1 MSEKAKDTKSNKDRL
16 KEITDSI
23 EKGIKEVFESGKYA
37 EYLQVMS
44 RFHNYS
50 FNNTLLIYMQKPDAT
65 LVAGFNKWKDKFGR
79 SVNKGEKGIKI
90 IAPTPYKKKIE
101 KDVLDPD
108 TQLPMRD
115 ENGKIIKEE
124 KEISIPSF
132 RPVTVFDVSQTSGKE
147 LPTLASDLN
156 GKVENFEML
165 KEAIS
170 RSAPVPVSFKPL
182 RPDTDGYFSPKKQE
196 IVIREGM
203 GEVQTV
209 CAMIHESAHAKLH
222 NPANIPEAE
231 ETKKLTRSDEEV
243 QAESIAYTVCA
254 YFGIETG
261 ENSFGYL
268 ASWSRSKELKEL
280 KASLDII
287 NKTSSELITDIEK
300 NYKAIVKERGAE
312 LTNEKDPV
320 EELATEI
327 DNFLFEV
334 DKDGYTATV
343 DDREAYRDD
352 LITSISIGRCEIVVE
367 WLQDIVSEGSEES
380 KKAAE
385 LLDKLSPYINPQID
399 KNAEINA
406 PAIETPQTEDLSDV
420 PVPDPAIS
428 REALLSFG
436 YTDDNMLPLTKSRA
450 AELFIQDIPVYCIFT
465 DNSESLIETPEALRQ
480 HDGMFGVEKT
490 DWVKAVEA
498 VKEKETAFLESPT
511 DAFALYQLIRSE
523 ATDEH
528 RFMNTEFLDK
538 HGLEIS
544 RDNYSLVAT
553 GELKK
558 QGETVQVLDS
568 IYEDF
573 NIHIPVDYKG
583 QSCSVSD
590 IIALKQG
597 NDVSFYYV
605 DSIGFAPVPDF
616 LQQRNHL
623 KNAEI
628 STEDDYGM
636 IDGVINNGAKSEA
649 DKKKEQTN
657 TEKKPSVL
665 KKLEQ
670 AKKQAGLVDTV
681 PTPKKTERNLTQ

>member
-1 MSEKAKDTKSNKDRL
+1 MSEKTGNFRNNKDRL
-16 KEITDSI
+16 KEIIDSI
-23 EKGIKEVFESGKYA
+23 EKGIKEVFESGRYT

-50 FNNTLLIYMQKPDAT
+50 FNNTMLIYMQKPDAT
-65 LVAGFNKWKDKFGR
+65 LVAGFNKWKDKFER
-79 SVNKGEKGIKI
+79 NVNKGEKGIKI

-108 TQLPMRD
+108 TKLPMRD
-115 ENGKIIKEE
+115 ENGEIIKEE
-124 KEISIPSF
+124 KEVSIPSF
-132 RPVTVFDVSQTSGKE
+132 RPVAVFDVSQTSGKE

-156 GKVENFEML
+156 GKVENFDML

-170 RSAPVPVSFKPL
+170 RSAPVPISFKPL
-182 RPDTDGYFSPKKQE
+182 RSDTDGYFSPKRQE

-222 NPANIPEAE
+222 NPAYIPE
-231 ETKKLTRSDEEV
+231 TDDKSKLSRSDEEV
-243 QAESIAYTVCA
+243 QAESIAYTICA

-268 ASWSRSKELKEL
+268 ASWSQNKELKEL
-280 KASLDII
+280 KESLDVI

-312 LTNEKDPV
+312 LTDT
-320 EELATEI
+320 ELKE
-327 DNFLFEV
+327 
-334 DKDGYTATV
+334 
-343 DDREAYRDD
+343 
-352 LITSISIGRCEIVVE
+352 
-367 WLQDIVSEGSEES
+367 
-380 KKAAE
+380 
-385 LLDKLSPYINPQID
+385 
-399 KNAEINA
+399 
-406 PAIETPQTEDLSDV
+406 PAIETPQTEDLSDI

-450 AELFIQDIPVYCIFT
+450 AELFMQDIPVYCIYT

-480 HDGMFGVEKT
+480 HDGMFGIEKA
-490 DWVKAVEA
+490 DWAKALESF
-498 VKEKETAFLESPT
+498 KEKEKTFLESPS

-528 RFMNTEFLDK
+528 RFMNTEFLEK

-544 RDNYSLVAT
+544 RDNYSLIAT

-573 NIHIPVDYKG
+573 NIHLPVDYKG

-590 IIALKQG
+590 IIALKRG

-605 DSIGFAPVPDF
+605 DSIGFTPVHDF
-616 LQQRNHL
+616 LPQRNYL

-636 IDGVINNGAKSEA
+636 IDGVINNGKKPETDDKSKQN
-649 DKKKEQTN
+649 DIG
-657 TEKKPSVL
+657 KKPSVL
-665 KKLEQ
+665 KRLED
-670 AKKQAGLVDTV
+670 AKKQVGSLDN
-681 PTPKKTERNLTQ
+681 PMPKKTERNLIQ

>member
-1 MSEKAKDTKSNKDRL
+1 MNTALFLFRKEIFMSEKTGNFRNNKDRL
-16 KEITDSI
+16 KEIIDSI
-23 EKGIKEVFESGKYA
+23 EKGIKEVFESGRYT

-50 FNNTLLIYMQKPDAT
+50 FNNTMLIYMQKPDAT
-65 LVAGFNKWKDKFGR
+65 LVAGFNKWKDKFER
-79 SVNKGEKGIKI
+79 NVNKGEKGIKI

-108 TQLPMRD
+108 TKLPMRD
-115 ENGKIIKEE
+115 ENGEIIKEE
-124 KEISIPSF
+124 KEVSIPSF
-132 RPVTVFDVSQTSGKE
+132 RPVAVFDVSQTSGKE

-156 GKVENFEML
+156 GKVENFDML

-170 RSAPVPVSFKPL
+170 RSAPVPISFKPL
-182 RPDTDGYFSPKKQE
+182 RSDTDGYFSPKRQE

-222 NPANIPEAE
+222 NPAYIPE
-231 ETKKLTRSDEEV
+231 TDDKSKLSRSDEEV
-243 QAESIAYTVCA
+243 QAESIAYTICA

-268 ASWSRSKELKEL
+268 ASWSQNKELKEL
-280 KASLDII
+280 KESLDVI

-312 LTNEKDPV
+312 LTDT
-320 EELATEI
+320 ELKE
-327 DNFLFEV
+327 
-334 DKDGYTATV
+334 
-343 DDREAYRDD
+343 
-352 LITSISIGRCEIVVE
+352 
-367 WLQDIVSEGSEES
+367 
-380 KKAAE
+380 
-385 LLDKLSPYINPQID
+385 
-399 KNAEINA
+399 
-406 PAIETPQTEDLSDV
+406 PAIETPQTEDLSDI

-450 AELFIQDIPVYCIFT
+450 AELFMQDIPVYCIYT

-480 HDGMFGVEKT
+480 HDGMFGIEKA
-490 DWVKAVEA
+490 DWAKALESF
-498 VKEKETAFLESPT
+498 KEKEKTFLESPS

-528 RFMNTEFLDK
+528 RFMNTEFLEK

-544 RDNYSLVAT
+544 RDNYSLIAT

-573 NIHIPVDYKG
+573 NIHLPVDYKG

-590 IIALKQG
+590 IIALKRG

-605 DSIGFAPVPDF
+605 DSIGFTPVHDF
-616 LQQRNHL
+616 LPQRNYL

-636 IDGVINNGAKSEA
+636 IDGVINNGKKPETDDKSKQN
-649 DKKKEQTN
+649 DIG
-657 TEKKPSVL
+657 KKPSVL
-665 KKLEQ
+665 KRLED
-670 AKKQAGLVDTV
+670 AKKQVGSLDN
-681 PTPKKTERNLTQ
+681 PMPKKTERNLIQ

>member
-1 MSEKAKDTKSNKDRL
+1 MSEKTGNFRNNKDRL
-16 KEITDSI
+16 KEIIDSI
-23 EKGIKEVFESGKYA
+23 EKGIKEVFESGRYT

-65 LVAGFNKWKDKFGR
+65 LVAGFNKWKDKFER
-79 SVNKGEKGIKI
+79 NVNKGEKGIKI

-108 TQLPMRD
+108 TKLPMRD
-115 ENGKIIKEE
+115 ENGEIIKEE
-124 KEISIPSF
+124 KEVSIPSF

-156 GKVENFEML
+156 GKVENFDML

-170 RSAPVPVSFKPL
+170 RSAPVPISFKPL
-182 RPDTDGYFSPKKQE
+182 RPDTDGYFSPKRQE

-209 CAMIHESAHAKLH
+209 YAMIHESAHAKLH
-222 NPANIPEAE
+222 NPANIPE
-231 ETKKLTRSDEEV
+231 TDDKNKLSRSDEEV

-268 ASWSRSKELKEL
+268 ASWSQNKELKEL
-280 KASLDII
+280 KESLDVI
-287 NKTSSELITDIEK
+287 NKTSSELITAIEK
-300 NYKAIVKERGAE
+300 NYKAIAKERGAE
-312 LTNEKDPV
+312 LTDT
-320 EELATEI
+320 ELKE
-327 DNFLFEV
+327 
-334 DKDGYTATV
+334 
-343 DDREAYRDD
+343 
-352 LITSISIGRCEIVVE
+352 
-367 WLQDIVSEGSEES
+367 
-380 KKAAE
+380 
-385 LLDKLSPYINPQID
+385 
-399 KNAEINA
+399 
-406 PAIETPQTEDLSDV
+406 PAIETPQTEDLSDI

-436 YTDDNMLPLTKSRA
+436 YTDNNMLPLTKSRA
-450 AELFIQDIPVYCIFT
+450 AELFMQDIPVYCIYT

-480 HDGMFGVEKT
+480 HDGMFGIEKA
-490 DWVKAVEA
+490 DWAKALESF
-498 VKEKETAFLESPT
+498 KEKEKTFLESPS

-528 RFMNTEFLDK
+528 RFMNTEFLEK

-544 RDNYSLVAT
+544 RDNYSLIAT

-573 NIHIPVDYKG
+573 NIHLPVDYKG

-590 IIALKQG
+590 IIALKRG

-605 DSIGFAPVPDF
+605 DSIGFTPVHDF
-616 LQQRNHL
+616 LPQRNYL

-636 IDGVINNGAKSEA
+636 IDGVINNGKKPETDDKSKQN
-649 DKKKEQTN
+649 DIG
-657 TEKKPSVL
+657 KKPSVL
-665 KKLEQ
+665 KRLED
-670 AKKQAGLVDTV
+670 AKKQAGSLDN
-681 PTPKKTERNLTQ
+681 PMPKKTERNLIQ

>member
-1 MSEKAKDTKSNKDRL
+1 MSEKTDNFRNNKDRL
-16 KEITDSI
+16 KAITDSI
-23 EKGIKEVFESGKYA
+23 EKGIKEVFESGRYE

-108 TQLPMRD
+108 TKLPMKD
-115 ENGKIIKEE
+115 ENGEIIKEE
-124 KEISIPSF
+124 KEVSIPSF

-147 LPTLASDLN
+147 IPTLASALN
-156 GKVENFEML
+156 GKVENFDML

-170 RSAPVPVSFKPL
+170 RSAPVPISFKPL
-182 RPDTDGYFSPKKQE
+182 RPDTDGYFSPKRQE

-222 NPANIPEAE
+222 NPANIPETE
-231 ETKKLTRSDEEV
+231 EKKKLTRSDEEV

-268 ASWSRSKELKEL
+268 ASWSQNKELKEL
-280 KASLDII
+280 KASLDVI
-287 NKTSSELITDIEK
+287 NKTSSELITAIEK
-300 NYKAIVKERGAE
+300 NYKAILKERGAE
-312 LTNEKDPV
+312 LTDT
-320 EELATEI
+320 ELKE
-327 DNFLFEV
+327 
-334 DKDGYTATV
+334 
-343 DDREAYRDD
+343 
-352 LITSISIGRCEIVVE
+352 
-367 WLQDIVSEGSEES
+367 
-380 KKAAE
+380 
-385 LLDKLSPYINPQID
+385 
-399 KNAEINA
+399 
-406 PAIETPQTEDLSDV
+406 PALETPNTDDLSDI
-420 PVPDPAIS
+420 PVPDPALS
-428 REALLSFG
+428 CEALQSFG

-450 AELFIQDIPVYCIFT
+450 AELFMQDIPVYCIYT

-480 HDGMFGVEKT
+480 HDGMFGVEKS
-490 DWVKAVEA
+490 DWAKAVET
-498 VKEKETAFLESPT
+498 VKEKESAFFESPT

-528 RFMNTEFLDK
+528 RFMNTEFLKK
-538 HGLEIS
+538 HGLDIS
-544 RDNYSLVAT
+544 RDNYSLIAT

-558 QGETVQVLDS
+558 QGETVQVLDG

-573 NIHIPVDYKG
+573 NIHLPVDYKG

-590 IIALKQG
+590 IIALKRG

-605 DSIGFAPVPDF
+605 DSIGFTPVHDF
-616 LQQRNHL
+616 LQQRNYL

-636 IDGVINNGAKSEA
+636 IDGVINNGKKPETDDKSKQN
-649 DKKKEQTN
+649 DIG
-657 TEKKPSVL
+657 KKPSVL
-665 KKLEQ
+665 KKLED
-670 AKKQAGLVDTV
+670 AKKQAGSLDN
-681 PTPKKTERNLTQ
+681 PMPKKTERNLMQ

>member
-1 MSEKAKDTKSNKDRL
+1 MNQKNNLLRNNEKL

-23 EKGIKEVFESGKYA
+23 EKGIKEVFESGRYA

-65 LVAGFNKWKDKFGR
+65 LVVGFNKWKDKFER
-79 SVNKGEKGIKI
+79 NVNKGEKGIKI

-108 TQLPMRD
+108 TKLPMRD
-115 ENGKIIKEE
+115 ENGEIIKEE
-124 KEISIPSF
+124 KEVSIPSF

-156 GKVENFEML
+156 GKVENFDML

-170 RSAPVPVSFKPL
+170 RSAPVPISFKPL
-182 RPDTDGYFSPKKQE
+182 RPDTDGYFSPKRQE

-222 NPANIPEAE
+222 NPANIPE
-231 ETKKLTRSDEEV
+231 TDDKSKLSRSDEEV

-268 ASWSRSKELKEL
+268 ASWSQNKELKEL
-280 KASLDII
+280 KESLDVI
-287 NKTSSELITDIEK
+287 NKTSSELITAIEK

-312 LTNEKDPV
+312 LTDTELNE
-320 EELATEI
+320 
-327 DNFLFEV
+327 
-334 DKDGYTATV
+334 
-343 DDREAYRDD
+343 
-352 LITSISIGRCEIVVE
+352 
-367 WLQDIVSEGSEES
+367 
-380 KKAAE
+380 
-385 LLDKLSPYINPQID
+385 
-399 KNAEINA
+399 
-406 PAIETPQTEDLSDV
+406 PAIETPQTEDLSDI

-436 YTDDNMLPLTKSRA
+436 YTDNNMLPLTKSRA
-450 AELFIQDIPVYCIFT
+450 AELFMQDIPVYCIYT
-465 DNSESLIETPEALRQ
+465 DNSESLIETPEAFRQ
-480 HDGMFGVEKT
+480 HDGMFGIEKA
-490 DWVKAVEA
+490 DWAKALESF
-498 VKEKETAFLESPT
+498 KEKEKTFLESPS

-528 RFMNTEFLDK
+528 RFMNTEFLEK

-544 RDNYSLVAT
+544 RDNYSLIAT

-573 NIHIPVDYKG
+573 NIHLPVDYKG

-590 IIALKQG
+590 IIALKRG

-605 DSIGFAPVPDF
+605 DSIGFTPVHDF
-616 LQQRNHL
+616 LPQRNYL

-636 IDGVINNGAKSEA
+636 IDGVINNGKKPETDDKSKQN
-649 DKKKEQTN
+649 DIG
-657 TEKKPSVL
+657 KKPSVL
-665 KKLEQ
+665 KRLED
-670 AKKQAGLVDTV
+670 AKKQVGSLDN
-681 PTPKKTERNLTQ
+681 PMPKKTERNLIQ

>member
-1 MSEKAKDTKSNKDRL
+1 MSEKTDNFRNNKDRL
-16 KEITDSI
+16 KAITDSI
-23 EKGIKEVFESGKYA
+23 EKGIKEVFESGRYE

-108 TQLPMRD
+108 TKLPMKD

-124 KEISIPSF
+124 KEVSIPSF

-147 LPTLASDLN
+147 IPTLASALN
-156 GKVENFEML
+156 GKVENFDML

-170 RSAPVPVSFKPL
+170 RSAPVPISFKPL
-182 RPDTDGYFSPKKQE
+182 RPDTDGYFSPKRQE

-222 NPANIPEAE
+222 NPANIPETE
-231 ETKKLTRSDEEV
+231 EKKKLTRSDEEV

-268 ASWSRSKELKEL
+268 ASWSQNKELKEL
-280 KASLDII
+280 KASLDVI
-287 NKTSSELITDIEK
+287 NKTSSELITAIEK
-300 NYKAIVKERGAE
+300 NYKAILKERGAE
-312 LTNEKDPV
+312 LTDT
-320 EELATEI
+320 ELKE
-327 DNFLFEV
+327 
-334 DKDGYTATV
+334 
-343 DDREAYRDD
+343 
-352 LITSISIGRCEIVVE
+352 
-367 WLQDIVSEGSEES
+367 
-380 KKAAE
+380 
-385 LLDKLSPYINPQID
+385 
-399 KNAEINA
+399 
-406 PAIETPQTEDLSDV
+406 PALETPNTDDLSDI

-428 REALLSFG
+428 REALQSFG

-450 AELFIQDIPVYCIFT
+450 TELFMQDIPVYCIYT
-465 DNSESLIETPEALRQ
+465 YNSESLIETPEALRQ
-480 HDGMFGVEKT
+480 HDGMFGVEKS
-490 DWVKAVEA
+490 DWAKAVET
-498 VKEKETAFLESPT
+498 VKEKESAFLESPT
-511 DAFALYQLIRSE
+511 DAFALYQLISSE

-528 RFMNTEFLDK
+528 RFMNTEFLEK
-538 HGLEIS
+538 HGLKIS
-544 RDNYSLVAT
+544 RDNYSLIAT

-558 QGETVQVLDS
+558 QGETVQVLDA

-573 NIHIPVDYKG
+573 NIHLPVDYKG
-583 QSCSVSD
+583 QPCLISD
-590 IIALKQG
+590 IIALNRG
-597 NDVSFYYV
+597 GDVSFYYV
-605 DSIGFAPVPDF
+605 DSIGFTPVHDF
-616 LQQRNHL
+616 LQQRNYL

-636 IDGVINNGAKSEA
+636 IDGVINNGKKPETDDKSKQN
-649 DKKKEQTN
+649 DIG
-657 TEKKPSVL
+657 KKPSVL
-665 KKLEQ
+665 KKLED
-670 AKKQAGLVDTV
+670 AKKQAGSLDN
-681 PTPKKTERNLTQ
+681 PMPKKTERNLMQ

>member
-1 MSEKAKDTKSNKDRL
+1 MSEKTGNFRNNKDRL
-16 KEITDSI
+16 KEIIDSI
-23 EKGIKEVFESGKYA
+23 EKGIKEVFESGRYT

-50 FNNTLLIYMQKPDAT
+50 FNNTMLIYMQKPDAT
-65 LVAGFNKWKDKFGR
+65 LVAGFNKWKDKFER
-79 SVNKGEKGIKI
+79 NVNKSEKGIKI

-108 TQLPMRD
+108 TKLPMRD
-115 ENGKIIKEE
+115 ENGEIIKEE
-124 KEISIPSF
+124 KEVSIPSF

-156 GKVENFEML
+156 GKVENFDML

-170 RSAPVPVSFKPL
+170 RSAPVPISFKPL
-182 RPDTDGYFSPKKQE
+182 RSDTDGYFSPKRQE

-222 NPANIPEAE
+222 NPANIPE
-231 ETKKLTRSDEEV
+231 TDDKSKLSRGDEEV

-268 ASWSRSKELKEL
+268 ASWSQNKELKEL
-280 KASLDII
+280 KESLDVI
-287 NKTSSELITDIEK
+287 NKTSSELITAIEK

-312 LTNEKDPV
+312 LTDT
-320 EELATEI
+320 ELKE
-327 DNFLFEV
+327 
-334 DKDGYTATV
+334 
-343 DDREAYRDD
+343 
-352 LITSISIGRCEIVVE
+352 
-367 WLQDIVSEGSEES
+367 
-380 KKAAE
+380 
-385 LLDKLSPYINPQID
+385 
-399 KNAEINA
+399 
-406 PAIETPQTEDLSDV
+406 PAIETPQTEDLSDI

-428 REALLSFG
+428 REALLSFR
-436 YTDDNMLPLTKSRA
+436 YTDNNMLPLTKSRA
-450 AELFIQDIPVYCIFT
+450 AELFMQDIPVYCIYT

-480 HDGMFGVEKT
+480 HDGMFGIEKA
-490 DWVKAVEA
+490 DWEKALESF
-498 VKEKETAFLESPT
+498 KEKEKTFLESPS

-528 RFMNTEFLDK
+528 RFMNTEFLEK

-544 RDNYSLVAT
+544 RDNYSLIAT

-573 NIHIPVDYKG
+573 NIHLPVDYKG

-590 IIALKQG
+590 IIALKRG

-605 DSIGFAPVPDF
+605 DSIGFTPVHDF
-616 LQQRNHL
+616 LPQRNYL

-636 IDGVINNGAKSEA
+636 IDGVINNGKKPETDDKSKQN
-649 DKKKEQTN
+649 DIG
-657 TEKKPSVL
+657 KKPSVL
-665 KKLEQ
+665 KRLED
-670 AKKQAGLVDTV
+670 AKKQADSLDN
-681 PTPKKTERNLTQ
+681 PMPKKTERNLIQ

>member
-1 MSEKAKDTKSNKDRL
+1 MSEKTGNFRNNKDRL
-16 KEITDSI
+16 KEIIDSI
-23 EKGIKEVFESGKYA
+23 EKGIKEVFESGRYT

-50 FNNTLLIYMQKPDAT
+50 FNNTMLIYMQKPDAT
-65 LVAGFNKWKDKFGR
+65 LVAGFNKWKDKFER
-79 SVNKGEKGIKI
+79 NVNKGEKGIKI

-101 KDVLDPD
+101 KEVPDPD
-108 TQLPMRD
+108 TKLPMRD
-115 ENGKIIKEE
+115 ENGEIIKEE
-124 KEISIPSF
+124 KEVSIPSF
-132 RPVTVFDVSQTSGKE
+132 RPITVFDVSQTSGKE

-156 GKVENFEML
+156 GKVENFDML

-170 RSAPVPVSFKPL
+170 RSAPVPISFKPL
-182 RPDTDGYFSPKKQE
+182 RPDTDGYFSPKRQE

-222 NPANIPEAE
+222 NPANIPE
-231 ETKKLTRSDEEV
+231 TDDKSKLSRSDEEV

-268 ASWSRSKELKEL
+268 ASWSQNKELKEL
-280 KASLDII
+280 KESLDVI
-287 NKTSSELITDIEK
+287 NKTSSELITAIEK

-312 LTNEKDPV
+312 LTDT
-320 EELATEI
+320 ELKE
-327 DNFLFEV
+327 
-334 DKDGYTATV
+334 
-343 DDREAYRDD
+343 
-352 LITSISIGRCEIVVE
+352 
-367 WLQDIVSEGSEES
+367 
-380 KKAAE
+380 
-385 LLDKLSPYINPQID
+385 
-399 KNAEINA
+399 
-406 PAIETPQTEDLSDV
+406 PAIETPQTEDLSNI

-450 AELFIQDIPVYCIFT
+450 AELFMQDIPVYCIYT

-480 HDGMFGVEKT
+480 HDGMFGIEKA
-490 DWVKAVEA
+490 DWAKALESF
-498 VKEKETAFLESPT
+498 KEKEKTFLESPS

-528 RFMNTEFLDK
+528 RFMNTEFLEK

-544 RDNYSLVAT
+544 RDNYSLIAT

-573 NIHIPVDYKG
+573 NIHLPVDYKG

-590 IIALKQG
+590 IIALKRG

-605 DSIGFAPVPDF
+605 DSIGFTPVHDF
-616 LQQRNHL
+616 LPQRNYL

-636 IDGVINNGAKSEA
+636 IDGVINNGKKPETDDKSKQN
-649 DKKKEQTN
+649 DIG
-657 TEKKPSVL
+657 KKPSVL
-665 KKLEQ
+665 KRLED
-670 AKKQAGLVDTV
+670 AKKQAGSLDN
-681 PTPKKTERNLTQ
+681 PMPRKTERNLIQ

>member
-1 MSEKAKDTKSNKDRL
+1 MSEKTGNFRNNKDRL
-16 KEITDSI
+16 KEIIDSI
-23 EKGIKEVFESGKYA
+23 EKGIKEVFESGRYT

-50 FNNTLLIYMQKPDAT
+50 FNNTMLIYMQKPDAT
-65 LVAGFNKWKDKFGR
+65 LVAGFNKWKDKFER
-79 SVNKGEKGIKI
+79 NVNKGEKGIKI

-108 TQLPMRD
+108 TKLPMRD
-115 ENGKIIKEE
+115 ENGEIIKEE
-124 KEISIPSF
+124 KEVSIPSF

-156 GKVENFEML
+156 GKVENFDML

-170 RSAPVPVSFKPL
+170 RSAPVPISFKPL
-182 RPDTDGYFSPKKQE
+182 RPDTDGYFSPKRQE

-222 NPANIPEAE
+222 NPANIPE
-231 ETKKLTRSDEEV
+231 TDDKSKLSRSDEEV

-261 ENSFGYL
+261 KNSFGYL
-268 ASWSRSKELKEL
+268 ASWSQNKELKEL
-280 KASLDII
+280 KESLDVI
-287 NKTSSELITDIEK
+287 NKTSSELITAIEK
-300 NYKAIVKERGAE
+300 NYKAIAKERGAE
-312 LTNEKDPV
+312 LTDT
-320 EELATEI
+320 ELKE
-327 DNFLFEV
+327 
-334 DKDGYTATV
+334 
-343 DDREAYRDD
+343 
-352 LITSISIGRCEIVVE
+352 
-367 WLQDIVSEGSEES
+367 
-380 KKAAE
+380 
-385 LLDKLSPYINPQID
+385 
-399 KNAEINA
+399 
-406 PAIETPQTEDLSDV
+406 PAIETPQTEDLSNI

-436 YTDDNMLPLTKSRA
+436 YTDDNILPLTKSRA
-450 AELFIQDIPVYCIFT
+450 AELFMQDIPVYCIYT

-480 HDGMFGVEKT
+480 HDGMFGIEKA
-490 DWVKAVEA
+490 DWAKALESF
-498 VKEKETAFLESPT
+498 KEKEKTFLESPS

-528 RFMNTEFLDK
+528 RFMNTEFLEK

-544 RDNYSLVAT
+544 RDNYSLIAT

-573 NIHIPVDYKG
+573 NIHLPVDYKG

-590 IIALKQG
+590 IIALKRG

-605 DSIGFAPVPDF
+605 DSIGFTPVPDF
-616 LQQRNHL
+616 LQQRNYL

-636 IDGVINNGAKSEA
+636 IDGVINNGKKPETDDKSKQN
-649 DKKKEQTN
+649 DIG
-657 TEKKPSVL
+657 KKPSVL
-665 KKLEQ
+665 KRLED
-670 AKKQAGLVDTV
+670 AKKQAGLLDN
-681 PTPKKTERNLTQ
+681 PMPKKIERNLIQ

>member
-1 MSEKAKDTKSNKDRL
+1 MFVNRMNTALFLFRKEIFMSEKTGNFRNNKDRL
-16 KEITDSI
+16 KEIIDSI
-23 EKGIKEVFESGKYA
+23 EKGIKEVFESGRYT

-50 FNNTLLIYMQKPDAT
+50 FNNTILIYMQKPDAT

-108 TQLPMRD
+108 TKLPMKD
-115 ENGKIIKEE
+115 ENGEIIKEE
-124 KEISIPSF
+124 KEVSIPSF

-147 LPTLASDLN
+147 IPTLASALN
-156 GKVENFEML
+156 GKVENFDML

-170 RSAPVPVSFKPL
+170 RSAPVPISFKPL
-182 RPDTDGYFSPKKQE
+182 RPDTDGYFSPKRQE
-196 IVIREGM
+196 IVIRECM

-222 NPANIPEAE
+222 NPANIPETE
-231 ETKKLTRSDEEV
+231 EKKKLTRSDEEV

-268 ASWSRSKELKEL
+268 ASWSQNKELKEL
-280 KASLDII
+280 KASLDVI
-287 NKTSSELITDIEK
+287 NKTSSELITAIEK
-300 NYKAIVKERGAE
+300 NYKAILKERGAE
-312 LTNEKDPV
+312 LTDT
-320 EELATEI
+320 ELKE
-327 DNFLFEV
+327 
-334 DKDGYTATV
+334 
-343 DDREAYRDD
+343 
-352 LITSISIGRCEIVVE
+352 
-367 WLQDIVSEGSEES
+367 
-380 KKAAE
+380 
-385 LLDKLSPYINPQID
+385 
-399 KNAEINA
+399 
-406 PAIETPQTEDLSDV
+406 PALETPNTDDLSDI

-428 REALLSFG
+428 REALQSFG

-450 AELFIQDIPVYCIFT
+450 AELFMQDIPVYCIYT

-480 HDGMFGVEKT
+480 HDGMFGIEKA
-490 DWVKAVEA
+490 DWAKALESF
-498 VKEKETAFLESPT
+498 KEKEKTFLESPS

-528 RFMNTEFLDK
+528 RFMNTEFLEK

-544 RDNYSLVAT
+544 RDNYSLIAT

-573 NIHIPVDYKG
+573 NIHLPVDYKG

-590 IIALKQG
+590 IIALKRG

-605 DSIGFAPVPDF
+605 DSIGFTPVHDF
-616 LQQRNHL
+616 LPQRNYL

-636 IDGVINNGAKSEA
+636 IDGVINNGKKPETDDKSKQN
-649 DKKKEQTN
+649 DIG
-657 TEKKPSVL
+657 KKPSVL
-665 KKLEQ
+665 KRLED
-670 AKKQAGLVDTV
+670 AKKQAGSLDN
-681 PTPKKTERNLTQ
+681 PMPKKTERNLIQ

>member
-1 MSEKAKDTKSNKDRL
+1 MSEKTGNFRNNKDRL
-16 KEITDSI
+16 KEIIDSI
-23 EKGIKEVFESGKYA
+23 EKGIKEVFESGRYT

-65 LVAGFNKWKDKFGR
+65 LVAGFNKWKDKFER
-79 SVNKGEKGIKI
+79 NVNKGEKGIKI

-108 TQLPMRD
+108 TKLPMRD
-115 ENGKIIKEE
+115 ENGEIIKEE
-124 KEISIPSF
+124 KEVSIPSF

-156 GKVENFEML
+156 GKVENFDML

-170 RSAPVPVSFKPL
+170 RSAPVPISFKPL
-182 RPDTDGYFSPKKQE
+182 RPDTDGYFSPKRQE

-222 NPANIPEAE
+222 NPANIPE
-231 ETKKLTRSDEEV
+231 TDDKSKLSRSDEEV

-268 ASWSRSKELKEL
+268 ASWSQNKELKEL
-280 KASLDII
+280 KESLDII
-287 NKTSSELITDIEK
+287 NKTSSDLITAIEK

-312 LTNEKDPV
+312 LTDT
-320 EELATEI
+320 ELKE
-327 DNFLFEV
+327 
-334 DKDGYTATV
+334 
-343 DDREAYRDD
+343 
-352 LITSISIGRCEIVVE
+352 
-367 WLQDIVSEGSEES
+367 
-380 KKAAE
+380 
-385 LLDKLSPYINPQID
+385 
-399 KNAEINA
+399 
-406 PAIETPQTEDLSDV
+406 PAIETPQTEDLSDI

-450 AELFIQDIPVYCIFT
+450 AELFMQDIPVYCIYT

-480 HDGMFGVEKT
+480 HDGMFGIEKA
-490 DWVKAVEA
+490 DWAKALKSF
-498 VKEKETAFLESPT
+498 KEKEKTFLESPS

-528 RFMNTEFLDK
+528 RFMNTEFLEK

-544 RDNYSLVAT
+544 RDNYSLIAT

-573 NIHIPVDYKG
+573 NIHLPVDYKG

-590 IIALKQG
+590 IIALKRG

-605 DSIGFAPVPDF
+605 DSIGFTPVHDF
-616 LQQRNHL
+616 LPQRNYL

-636 IDGVINNGAKSEA
+636 IDGVINNGKKPETDDKSKQN
-649 DKKKEQTN
+649 DIG
-657 TEKKPSVL
+657 KKPSVL
-665 KKLEQ
+665 KRLED
-670 AKKQAGLVDTV
+670 AKKQAGLLDN
-681 PTPKKTERNLTQ
+681 PMPKKTERNLIQ

>member
-1 MSEKAKDTKSNKDRL
+1 MSEKTDNFRNNKDRL
-16 KEITDSI
+16 KAITDSI
-23 EKGIKEVFESGKYA
+23 EKGIKEVFESGRYE

-65 LVAGFNKWKDKFGR
+65 LVAGFNKWKDKFER
-79 SVNKGEKGIKI
+79 NVNKGEKGIKI

-108 TQLPMRD
+108 TKLPMRD
-115 ENGKIIKEE
+115 ENGEIIKEE
-124 KEISIPSF
+124 KEVSIPSF

-156 GKVENFEML
+156 GKVENFDML

-170 RSAPVPVSFKPL
+170 RSAPVPISFKPL
-182 RPDTDGYFSPKKQE
+182 RPDTDGYFSPKRQE

-222 NPANIPEAE
+222 NPAYIPE
-231 ETKKLTRSDEEV
+231 TDDKCKLSRSDEEV

-268 ASWSRSKELKEL
+268 ASWSQNKELKEL
-280 KASLDII
+280 KESLDVI
-287 NKTSSELITDIEK
+287 NKTSSELINAIEK

-312 LTNEKDPV
+312 LTDT
-320 EELATEI
+320 ELKE
-327 DNFLFEV
+327 
-334 DKDGYTATV
+334 
-343 DDREAYRDD
+343 
-352 LITSISIGRCEIVVE
+352 
-367 WLQDIVSEGSEES
+367 
-380 KKAAE
+380 
-385 LLDKLSPYINPQID
+385 
-399 KNAEINA
+399 
-406 PAIETPQTEDLSDV
+406 PAIETPQTEDLSDI

-450 AELFIQDIPVYCIFT
+450 AELFMQDIPVYCIYT

-480 HDGMFGVEKT
+480 HDGMFGIEKA
-490 DWVKAVEA
+490 DWAKALETF
-498 VKEKETAFLESPT
+498 KEKEKAFLESPS

-528 RFMNTEFLDK
+528 RFMNTEFLEK

-544 RDNYSLVAT
+544 RDNYSLIAT

-573 NIHIPVDYKG
+573 NIHLPVDYKG

-590 IIALKQG
+590 IIALKRG

-605 DSIGFAPVPDF
+605 DSIGFTPVHDF
-616 LQQRNHL
+616 LPQRNYL

-636 IDGVINNGAKSEA
+636 IDGVINNGKKPETNDKSKQN
-649 DKKKEQTN
+649 DIG
-657 TEKKPSVL
+657 KKPSVL
-665 KKLEQ
+665 KKLED
-670 AKKQAGLVDTV
+670 AKKQAGSLDN
-681 PTPKKTERNLTQ
+681 PMPKKTERNLMQ

>member
-1 MSEKAKDTKSNKDRL
+1 MSEKTGNFRNNKDRL
-16 KEITDSI
+16 KEIIDSI
-23 EKGIKEVFESGKYA
+23 EKGIKEVFESGRYT

-50 FNNTLLIYMQKPDAT
+50 FNNTMLIYMQKPDAT
-65 LVAGFNKWKDKFGR
+65 LVAGFNKWKDKFER
-79 SVNKGEKGIKI
+79 NVNKGEKGIKI

-108 TQLPMRD
+108 TKLPMRD
-115 ENGKIIKEE
+115 ENGEIIKEE
-124 KEISIPSF
+124 KEVSIPSF
-132 RPVTVFDVSQTSGKE
+132 RPITVFDVSQTSGKE

-156 GKVENFEML
+156 GKVENFDML

-170 RSAPVPVSFKPL
+170 RSAPVPISFKPL
-182 RPDTDGYFSPKKQE
+182 RPDTDGYFSPKRQE

-222 NPANIPEAE
+222 NPANIPE
-231 ETKKLTRSDEEV
+231 TDDKSKLSRSDEEV

-268 ASWSRSKELKEL
+268 ASWSQNKELKEL
-280 KASLDII
+280 KESLDVI
-287 NKTSSELITDIEK
+287 NKTSSELITAIEK

-312 LTNEKDPV
+312 LTDT
-320 EELATEI
+320 ELKE
-327 DNFLFEV
+327 
-334 DKDGYTATV
+334 
-343 DDREAYRDD
+343 
-352 LITSISIGRCEIVVE
+352 
-367 WLQDIVSEGSEES
+367 
-380 KKAAE
+380 
-385 LLDKLSPYINPQID
+385 
-399 KNAEINA
+399 
-406 PAIETPQTEDLSDV
+406 PAIETPQTEDLSNI

-450 AELFIQDIPVYCIFT
+450 AELFMQDIPVYCIYT

-480 HDGMFGVEKT
+480 HDGMFGIEKA
-490 DWVKAVEA
+490 DWAKALESF
-498 VKEKETAFLESPT
+498 KEKEKTFLESPS

-528 RFMNTEFLDK
+528 RFMNTEFLEK

-544 RDNYSLVAT
+544 RDNYSLIAT

-573 NIHIPVDYKG
+573 NIHLPVDYKG

-590 IIALKQG
+590 IIALKRG

-605 DSIGFAPVPDF
+605 DSIGFTPVHDF
-616 LQQRNHL
+616 LPQRNYL

-636 IDGVINNGAKSEA
+636 IDGVINNGKKPETDDKSKQN
-649 DKKKEQTN
+649 DIG
-657 TEKKPSVL
+657 KKPSVL
-665 KKLEQ
+665 KRLED
-670 AKKQAGLVDTV
+670 AKKQAGSLDN
-681 PTPKKTERNLTQ
+681 PMPRKTERNLIQ

>member
-1 MSEKAKDTKSNKDRL
+1 MSEKTGNFRNNKDRL
-16 KEITDSI
+16 KEIIDSI
-23 EKGIKEVFESGKYA
+23 EKGIKEVFESGRYT

-50 FNNTLLIYMQKPDAT
+50 FNNTMLIYMQKPDAT
-65 LVAGFNKWKDKFGR
+65 LVAGFNKWKDKFER
-79 SVNKGEKGIKI
+79 NVNKGEKGIKI

-108 TQLPMRD
+108 TKLPMRD
-115 ENGKIIKEE
+115 ENGEIIKEE
-124 KEISIPSF
+124 KEVSIPSF

-156 GKVENFEML
+156 GKVENFDML

-170 RSAPVPVSFKPL
+170 RSAPVPISFKPL
-182 RPDTDGYFSPKKQE
+182 RPDTDGYFSPKRQE

-222 NPANIPEAE
+222 NPANIPE
-231 ETKKLTRSDEEV
+231 TDDKSKLSRSDEEV

-268 ASWSRSKELKEL
+268 ASWSQNKELKEL
-280 KASLDII
+280 KESLDVI
-287 NKTSSELITDIEK
+287 NKTSSELITAIEK

-312 LTNEKDPV
+312 LTDT
-320 EELATEI
+320 ELKE
-327 DNFLFEV
+327 
-334 DKDGYTATV
+334 
-343 DDREAYRDD
+343 
-352 LITSISIGRCEIVVE
+352 
-367 WLQDIVSEGSEES
+367 
-380 KKAAE
+380 
-385 LLDKLSPYINPQID
+385 
-399 KNAEINA
+399 
-406 PAIETPQTEDLSDV
+406 PAIETPQTEDLSDI

-450 AELFIQDIPVYCIFT
+450 AELFMQDIPVYCIYT

-480 HDGMFGVEKT
+480 HDGMFGIEKA
-490 DWVKAVEA
+490 DWAKALESF
-498 VKEKETAFLESPT
+498 KEKEKTFLESPS

-528 RFMNTEFLDK
+528 RFMNTEFLEK

-544 RDNYSLVAT
+544 RDNYSLIAT

-573 NIHIPVDYKG
+573 NIHLPVDYKG

-590 IIALKQG
+590 IIALKRG

-605 DSIGFAPVPDF
+605 DSIGFTPVHDF
-616 LQQRNHL
+616 LPQRNYL

-636 IDGVINNGAKSEA
+636 IDGVINNGKKPETDDKSKQN
-649 DKKKEQTN
+649 DIG
-657 TEKKPSVL
+657 KKPSVL
-665 KKLEQ
+665 KRLED
-670 AKKQAGLVDTV
+670 AKKQAGSLDN
-681 PTPKKTERNLTQ
+681 PMPKKTERNLIQ

>member
-1 MSEKAKDTKSNKDRL
+1 MSEKTGNFRNNKDRL
-16 KEITDSI
+16 KEIIDSI
-23 EKGIKEVFESGKYA
+23 EKGIKEVFESGRYT

-65 LVAGFNKWKDKFGR
+65 LVAGFNKWKDKFER
-79 SVNKGEKGIKI
+79 NVNKGEKGIKI

-108 TQLPMRD
+108 TKLPMRD
-115 ENGKIIKEE
+115 ENGEIIKEE
-124 KEISIPSF
+124 KEVSIPSF

-156 GKVENFEML
+156 GKVENFDML

-170 RSAPVPVSFKPL
+170 RSAPVPISFKPL
-182 RPDTDGYFSPKKQE
+182 RSDTDGYFSPKRQE

-222 NPANIPEAE
+222 NPANIPE
-231 ETKKLTRSDEEV
+231 TDDKSKLSRSDEEV

-268 ASWSRSKELKEL
+268 ASWSQNKELKEL
-280 KASLDII
+280 KESLDII
-287 NKTSSELITDIEK
+287 NKTSSDLITAIEK

-312 LTNEKDPV
+312 LTDT
-320 EELATEI
+320 ELKE
-327 DNFLFEV
+327 
-334 DKDGYTATV
+334 
-343 DDREAYRDD
+343 
-352 LITSISIGRCEIVVE
+352 
-367 WLQDIVSEGSEES
+367 
-380 KKAAE
+380 
-385 LLDKLSPYINPQID
+385 
-399 KNAEINA
+399 
-406 PAIETPQTEDLSDV
+406 PAIETPQTEDLSDI

-436 YTDDNMLPLTKSRA
+436 YTDNNMLPLTKSRA
-450 AELFIQDIPVYCIFT
+450 AELFMQDIPVYCIYT

-480 HDGMFGVEKT
+480 HDGMFGIEKA
-490 DWVKAVEA
+490 DWAKALESF
-498 VKEKETAFLESPT
+498 KEKEKTFLESPS

-528 RFMNTEFLDK
+528 RFMNTEFLEK

-544 RDNYSLVAT
+544 RDNYSLIAT

-573 NIHIPVDYKG
+573 NIHLPVDYKG

-590 IIALKQG
+590 IIALKRG

-605 DSIGFAPVPDF
+605 DSIGFTPVHDF
-616 LQQRNHL
+616 LPQRNYL

-636 IDGVINNGAKSEA
+636 IDGVINNGKKPETDDKSKQN
-649 DKKKEQTN
+649 DIG
-657 TEKKPSVL
+657 KKPSVL
-665 KKLEQ
+665 KRLED
-670 AKKQAGLVDTV
+670 AKKQAGSLDN
-681 PTPKKTERNLTQ
+681 PMPKKTERNLIQ

>member
-1 MSEKAKDTKSNKDRL
+1 MSEKTGNFRNNKDRL
-16 KEITDSI
+16 KEIIDSI
-23 EKGIKEVFESGKYA
+23 EKGIKEVFESGRYT

-50 FNNTLLIYMQKPDAT
+50 FNNTMLIYMQKPDAT
-65 LVAGFNKWKDKFGR
+65 LVAGFNKWKDRFER
-79 SVNKGEKGIKI
+79 NVNKGEKGIKI

-108 TQLPMRD
+108 TKLPMRD
-115 ENGKIIKEE
+115 ENGEIIKEE
-124 KEISIPSF
+124 KEVSIPSF

-156 GKVENFEML
+156 GKVENFDML

-170 RSAPVPVSFKPL
+170 RSAPVPISFKPL
-182 RPDTDGYFSPKKQE
+182 RPDTDGYFSPKRQE

-222 NPANIPEAE
+222 NPANIPE
-231 ETKKLTRSDEEV
+231 TDDKSKLSRSDEEV

-268 ASWSRSKELKEL
+268 ASWSQNKELKEL
-280 KASLDII
+280 KESLDII
-287 NKTSSELITDIEK
+287 NKTSSDLITAIEK

-312 LTNEKDPV
+312 LTDT
-320 EELATEI
+320 ELKE
-327 DNFLFEV
+327 
-334 DKDGYTATV
+334 
-343 DDREAYRDD
+343 
-352 LITSISIGRCEIVVE
+352 
-367 WLQDIVSEGSEES
+367 
-380 KKAAE
+380 
-385 LLDKLSPYINPQID
+385 
-399 KNAEINA
+399 
-406 PAIETPQTEDLSDV
+406 PAIETPQTEDLSDI

-450 AELFIQDIPVYCIFT
+450 AELFMQDIPVYCIYT

-480 HDGMFGVEKT
+480 HDGMFGIEKA
-490 DWVKAVEA
+490 DWAKALESF
-498 VKEKETAFLESPT
+498 KEKEKTFLESPS

-528 RFMNTEFLDK
+528 RFMNTEFLEK

-544 RDNYSLVAT
+544 RDNYSLIAT

-573 NIHIPVDYKG
+573 NIHLPVDYKG

-590 IIALKQG
+590 IIALKRG

-605 DSIGFAPVPDF
+605 DSIGFTPVPDF
-616 LQQRNHL
+616 LPQRNYL

-636 IDGVINNGAKSEA
+636 IDGVINNGKKPETDDKSKQN
-649 DKKKEQTN
+649 DIG
-657 TEKKPSVL
+657 KKPSVL
-665 KKLEQ
+665 KRLED
-670 AKKQAGLVDTV
+670 AKKQVGSLDN
-681 PTPKKTERNLTQ
+681 PMPKKTERNLIQ

>member
-1 MSEKAKDTKSNKDRL
+1 MSEKTDNFRNNKDRL
-16 KEITDSI
+16 KAITDSI
-23 EKGIKEVFESGKYA
+23 EKGIKEVFESGRYT

-108 TQLPMRD
+108 TKLPMKD
-115 ENGKIIKEE
+115 ENGEIIKEE
-124 KEISIPSF
+124 KEVSIPSF

-147 LPTLASDLN
+147 IPTLASALN
-156 GKVENFEML
+156 GKVENFDML

-170 RSAPVPVSFKPL
+170 RSAPVPISFKPL
-182 RPDTDGYFSPKKQE
+182 RPDTDGYFSPKRQE

-222 NPANIPEAE
+222 NPANIPETE
-231 ETKKLTRSDEEV
+231 EKKKLTRSDEEV

-268 ASWSRSKELKEL
+268 ASWSQNKELKEL
-280 KASLDII
+280 KASLDVI
-287 NKTSSELITDIEK
+287 NKTSSELITAIEK
-300 NYKAIVKERGAE
+300 NYKAILKERGAE
-312 LTNEKDPV
+312 LTDT
-320 EELATEI
+320 ELKE
-327 DNFLFEV
+327 
-334 DKDGYTATV
+334 
-343 DDREAYRDD
+343 
-352 LITSISIGRCEIVVE
+352 
-367 WLQDIVSEGSEES
+367 
-380 KKAAE
+380 
-385 LLDKLSPYINPQID
+385 
-399 KNAEINA
+399 
-406 PAIETPQTEDLSDV
+406 PALETPNTDDLSDI
-420 PVPDPAIS
+420 PVPDPALS
-428 REALLSFG
+428 CEALQSFG

-450 AELFIQDIPVYCIFT
+450 AELFMQDIPVYCIYT

-480 HDGMFGVEKT
+480 HDGMFAVEKS
-490 DWVKAVEA
+490 DWAKAVET
-498 VKEKETAFLESPT
+498 VKEKESAFFESPT

-528 RFMNTEFLDK
+528 RFMNTEFLKK
-538 HGLEIS
+538 HGLDIS
-544 RDNYSLVAT
+544 RDNYSLIAT

-558 QGETVQVLDS
+558 QGEIVQVLDG

-573 NIHIPVDYKG
+573 NIHLPVDYKG

-590 IIALKQG
+590 IIALKRG

-605 DSIGFAPVPDF
+605 DSIGFTPVHDF
-616 LQQRNHL
+616 LPQRNYL

-636 IDGVINNGAKSEA
+636 IDGVINNGKKPETDDKSKQN
-649 DKKKEQTN
+649 DIG
-657 TEKKPSVL
+657 KKPSVL
-665 KKLEQ
+665 KRLED
-670 AKKQAGLVDTV
+670 AKKQAGSLDN
-681 PTPKKTERNLTQ
+681 PMPKKTERNLIQ